1 MKAQRQVTR
10 FLVSKAV
17 ALMGAGETPADLATG
32 EIGVFNYNTGLS
44 IASGTTATPF
54 FIGVGYE
61 NGPRRSAGKILNA
74 NIRNV
79 NVQCYTAG
87 VEQVIEIANFCAEC
101 AKDYAIKFDISAP
114 NAWHEYGM
122 QPLMQTFTY
131 TTACCNDGTAS
142 CYDLVKALRD
152 VIEDDPR
159 GIFDVKLIN
168 PDDTGDVDA
177 TAINEETY
185 DPDVDGCPFMQITV
199 NTPALLNFC
208 GIPETYSFPSGVT
221 AVASLQGFECCES
234 ATTITT
240 IRNQVY
246 PQGAGIDVKYDE
258 WFAAG
263 NAEVGPE
270 RLTVSG
276 VTSSTALN
284 ADTAATY
291 AILSIDYDDP
301 HEAAGTLHSE
311 PKSLQLAIPCDA
323 AVLATIG
330 NVLDTLFTPAT
341 DASLTACDCD

>member
-10 FLVSKAV
+10 FLVTKDI
-17 ALMGAGETPADLATG
+17 ALMGAGETPDALDTG
-32 EIGVFNYNTGLS
+32 EVGVFNYNTGLS

-54 FIGVGYE
+54 FIAVGYE

-79 NVQCYTAG
+79 NVQCYTAP
-87 VEQVIEIANFCAEC
+87 VEQVIEVANFCADC

-122 QPLMQTFTY
+122 QPFMQSFTY
-131 TTACCNDGTAS
+131 TTACCTDGTAS

-152 VIEDDPR
+152 AIEDDPK
-159 GIFDVKLIN
+159 GILTVKLIA
-168 PDDTGDVDA
+168 PTDTGNA
-177 TAINEETY
+177 AASAINEETY
-185 DPDVDGCPFMQITV
+185 DPDVTGCPFMQITV

-221 AVASLQGFECCES
+221 AVASLQGFECCDT
-234 ATTITT
+234 ATTVT
-240 IRNQVY
+240 IIRDQVY
-246 PQGAGIDVKYDE
+246 AQGAGIDVKYDE

-276 VTSSTALN
+276 VTTSTALN
-284 ADTAATY
+284 ADSAGTY

-311 PKSLQLAIPCDA
+311 PKSLQLAFPCDA
-323 AVLATIG
+323 AVLSTIG

-341 DASLTACDCD
+341 DNALTACDCS